1 MDLTIAVIADIHGNR
16 WALEAVLADIDR
28 RNITRIVNLGDS
40 LLGPLD
46 PVGTADLLIARN
58 IPSIR
63 GNDDRVLFAP
73 PKQPSASQIFT
84 RERLTEQHLVWLRSL
99 PTTAVLAEEI
109 FLCHGTS
116 TSDETYLLEE
126 VSGYET
132 TLRSSAYIRLL
143 IADVT
148 QPVVLCGH
156 SHLARTVYLP
166 DGTLIVNPGSVGLP
180 AYTDEGYAIA
190 AGSPHARYVLLSKT
204 WRGWLVEHVVLPYD
218 WEQAASSARSNHR
231 SDWAD
236 WIATG
241 RANVKN

>member
-1 MDLTIAVIADIHGNR
+1 LDLTIAVIADIHGNR
-16 WALEAVLADIDR
+16 WAFEAVLADIDR
-28 RNITRIVNLGDS
+28 RNITQILNLGDS

-46 PVGTADLLIARN
+46 PAGTADLLIARN

-73 PKQPSASQIFT
+73 PKQSSASQIFT
-84 RERLTEQHLVWLRSL
+84 RERLTENHLAWLHSL
-99 PTTAVLAEEI
+99 PPKAVIAEEL

-116 TSDETYLLEE
+116 TSDETCLLEE
-126 VSGYET
+126 ASGHEV

-156 SHLARTVYLP
+156 SHLPRTVYLS
-166 DGTLIVNPGSVGLP
+166 DGTLVVNPGSVGLP
-180 AYTDEGYAIA
+180 AYTDDGYAIEV
-190 AGSPHARYVLLSKT
+190 GSPHARYVLLSKT
-204 WRGWLVEHVVLPYD
+204 WRGWLVEHIVLPYD
-218 WEQAASSARSNHR
+218 WEQAASVARSYHR
-231 SDWAD
+231 PDWAA

-241 RANVKN
+241 RANVKI